1 MCRMV
6 TVINN
11 NVLYVG
17 WHHWLDG
24 HKFEQSLGVGDGQRS
39 LVCCSLCG
47 PKDLDMTKRLNWTD
61 YMLECYQESRSYILS
76 PHISTH
82 IYKPIIVFGMNA
94 LSKFIVILIFQYILV
109 SNHHKTYMSYVNSL
123 SIKLGNKNKKTSHIY
138 LKCPGKFLISYYNVF
153 LIFPSMMGNGPY

>member
-1 MCRMV
+1 M
-6 TVINN
+6 
-11 NVLYVG
+11 
-17 WHHWLDG
+17 
-24 HKFEQSLGVGDGQRS
+24 
-39 LVCCSLCG
+39 
-47 PKDLDMTKRLNWTD
+47 
-61 YMLECYQESRSYILS
+61 
-76 PHISTH
+76 STH

-138 LKCPGKFLISYYNVF
+138 LKCTGKILISYYNVF